1 MMASRALR
9 WLGIAGVLVFVLCAS
24 TPLPILLSHRPGL
37 PPALKPAEAIVVLG
51 SAVNAQGVL
60 NESSLRS
67 TLHGILL
74 YRQGFAPRLVFSGT
88 VTKPGISEAQ
98 IRAEMARQLGVA
110 PTAIL
115 TESRARTTREEAA
128 YLVGLLQP
136 LGIQTILL
144 VTDSE
149 HMVRAQ
155 PLFEHVGFT
164 VQPAPAAWNKSGLQL
179 TREVVREFL
188 ARLYYRLA
196 GYL

>member
-1 MMASRALR
+1 MVASRILR
-9 WLGIAGVLVFVLCAS
+9 WLGIAGILLLVLCAY
-24 TPLPILLSHRPGL
+24 TPLPTLLSHRSRR
-37 PPALKPAEAIVVLG
+37 PPALAPADAIVVLG
-51 SAVNAQGVL
+51 GAVNAEGVL

-74 YRQGFAPRLVFSGT
+74 YRRGFASRLVFSGT
-88 VTKPGISEAQ
+88 VTQSGIREAE
-98 IRAEMARQLGVA
+98 IRAELARELGVD

-128 YLVGLLQP
+128 YMAGLLQP
-136 LGIQTILL
+136 MSIQTILL
-144 VTDSE
+144 VTDPE

-164 VQPAPAAWNKSGLQL
+164 VQPAPAAWYKSNLQL